1 METIKYIPNGVCS
14 REINIT
20 IDNDTITDLNVIGGC
35 PGNLLGIKELCKD
48 QNINDIIDK
57 LSNIK
62 CGFKN
67 TSCPDQIARA
77 LKEYQN
83 KRDL

>member
-1 METIKYIPNGVCS
+1 METIKYTPKGVCS

-20 IDNDTITDLNVIGGC
+20 IDNDIIKNLTVIGGC
-35 PGNLLGIKELCKD
+35 PGNLLGIKALCEN
-48 QNINDIIDK
+48 QNIDYVINK
-57 LSNIK
+57 LNNIR

-67 TSCPDQIARA
+67 TSCPDQIAKA
-77 LKEYQN
+77 LIEYKN

>member
-1 METIKYIPNGVCS
+1 METIKYIPSGVCS

-20 IDNDTITDLNVIGGC
+20 IDNDIIKDLNIIGGC
-35 PGNLLGIKELCKD
+35 PGNLLGIKALC
-48 QNINDIIDK
+48 QNQNVDNVIDK
-57 LSNIK
+57 LHNIK

-67 TSCPDQIARA
+67 TSCPDQIAKA
-77 LKEYQN
+77 LIEYKN